1 MADPTRRGDI
11 FVKLPNLSG
20 AQQLM
25 GCDIEPKQVFAQRVP
40 QWSLA
45 EATRAGVEEHHHIA
59 SKAATMACAFVA
71 TLSGVSPGL

>member
-40 QWSLA
+40 QWALA
-45 EATRAGVEEHHHIA
+45 QAARTGIKDLSHAA
-59 SKAATMACAFVA
+59 SNAATMACAFAETVLA
-71 TLSGVSPGL
+71 VSPGL